1 METASK
7 YRPYIADFY
16 CREKQLA
23 IEIDGLQ
30 HLENAEYDLERE
42 KYFLAL
48 GIKTLRFWNYEID
61 NDFQKVKNKI
71 MEELQK
77 MPDQEDPLKVI
88 FK

>member
-1 METASK
+1 MYEYKAVAESNSFIVLDK
-7 YRPYIADFY
+7 YGKDWQVNESY
-16 CREKQLA
+16 QS
-23 IEIDGLQ
+23 
-30 HLENAEYDLERE
+30 EYDLERE